1 MNITGWDIGLVI
13 AVYLYVVIVFLVAEK
28 FLKHRPSLSRKFVHI
43 MVGNMVFFMPF
54 FTSPSIMVWFITI
67 PATIGVFLLTDYSP
81 IKIPNTVTD
90 SGHALGLFYYT
101 LIWTI
106 LLIIFGV
113 YSNNLWVVALGIG
126 ALVYGDGFASL
137 IGAKFGR
144 IKYTISGGE
153 KTVAGSLAM
162 FVVVGVMSIFI
173 WAFYQFVVGYP
184 GMPELQTKFGLILL
198 ISAISTIIE
207 AITPGGFD
215 NISVAGGTAIMF
227 YALTFL

>member
-13 AVYLYVVIVFLVAEK
+13 AVYLYVVIVFLIAEK

-113 YSNNLWVVALGIG
+113 YSDNLWVVALGIG

-144 IKYTISGGE
+144 IKFTISFFVNNCEKRFAHVTSGMKSHVIIMAS
-153 KTVAGSLAM
+153 KTVTGFIFLKGLYTSVSL
-162 FVVVGVMSIFI
+162 F
-173 WAFYQFVVGYP
+173 
-184 GMPELQTKFGLILL
+184 LI
-198 ISAISTIIE
+198 I
-207 AITPGGFD
+207 
-215 NISVAGGTAIMF
+215 
-227 YALTFL
+227 